1 MHDRQAGHLVSKE
14 RLIDPD
20 LLRIP
25 VGPGAVHVERYG
37 HGGTPV
43 VFLHGFGTSSFLWRA
58 VAPRVAASQHTA
70 VAIDLLG
77 YGESDRPLDTE
88 FSIAAQAEYLDRA
101 LTALRLPRAAL
112 VGVDLGGAVALRL
125 AGARRERVSHLVLI
139 NSLGPKGVPSRDL
152 RFVHRNTA
160 RYVVRVARGILGA
173 APILTPLLR
182 GSVADPAHMPERLIA
197 RYLAPF
203 VGRDGV
209 NHLLA
214 LARAIRDAD
223 VTDIDLAT
231 VGAPTLIVRSDEDQ
245 WLDAEV
251 ATRLAA
257 RIADSYFVRL
267 PGVGR
272 LVPEEAPEQVA
283 TLVLDFVAGRTD
295 PGHRTRRRS
304 NERQELVTGS

>member
-1 MHDRQAGHLVSKE
+1 
-14 RLIDPD
+14 
-20 LLRIP
+20 
-25 VGPGAVHVERYG
+25 
-37 HGGTPV
+37 V

-58 VAPRVAASQHTA
+58 VAPRLAANQFTA
-70 VAIDLLG
+70 LGVDLLG

-88 FSIAAQAEYLDRA
+88 FGIAAQAEYLDRA
-101 LTALRLPRAAL
+101 LTALRIPRAAL

-152 RFVHRNTA
+152 RFIHRNTA

-173 APILTPLLR
+173 APLLTPLLE
-182 GSVADPAHMPERLIA
+182 GSVADPAHMPARLVA
-197 RYLAPF
+197 RYLAPY
-203 VGRDGV
+203 VGREGV

-214 LARAIRDAD
+214 LARAIREAD

-231 VGAPTLIVRSDEDQ
+231 IAAPTLIVRSDEDQ

-257 RIADSYFVRL
+257 RIANSYFVRL

-272 LVPEEAPEQVA
+272 LVPEEAPEQLA
-283 TLVLDFVAGRTD
+283 ALVLDFVTGRTD
-295 PGHRTRRRS
+295 PGYRTRRRS